1 MPRPKDFPE
10 KKFTPNSANAFLDV
24 PGVKAE
30 KGDKKK
36 KKKKKKS
43 SKKKA
48 SKPNVKKM
56 MNDDSDN
63 FVKYED

>member
-36 KKKKKKS
+36 KKKKKS
-43 SKKKA
+43 SKKKS

>member
-56 MNDDSDN
+56 MDDDSDN
-63 FVKYED
+63 FVKYEG